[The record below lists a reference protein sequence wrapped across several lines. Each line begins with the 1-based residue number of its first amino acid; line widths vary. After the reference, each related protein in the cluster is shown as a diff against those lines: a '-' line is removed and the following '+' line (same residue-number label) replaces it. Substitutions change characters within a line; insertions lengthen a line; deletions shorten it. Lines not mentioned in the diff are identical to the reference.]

1 MDIKSIKI
9 RKAEAKDLGTILGFV
24 HQLALY
30 EKEPESVT
38 TNLNEYEKC
47 FQAGIFEAII
57 AEIDSKAVGMALFYD
72 TFSTWKGK
80 MIYLED
86 FIVLEAYRR
95 MGIGEKLFDTFLEIA
110 LKKDAKLVK
119 WQVLDWNTPAID
131 FYLKKKATIEK
142 NWWNGK
148 IIFNSK

>member
-9 RKAEAKDLGTILGFV
+9 KKAKAEDLSTILDFV
-24 HQLALY
+24 NQLAFY

-38 TNLNEYEKC
+38 TDLMEYEKC
-47 FQAGIFEAII
+47 FAEGIFEAII
-57 AEIDSKAVGMALFYD
+57 AYVGSKAVGMALFYD

-86 FIVLEAYRR
+86 FIVLAEYRR
-95 MGIGEKLFDTFLEIA
+95 LGIGEKLFDTFIDIA
-110 LKKDAKLVK
+110 KKKNAKLVK
-119 WQVLDWNTPAID
+119 WQVLDWNTPALD
-131 FYLKKKATIEK
+131 FYHKKNATIEK

-148 IIFNSK
+148 IIF

>member
-9 RKAEAKDLGTILGFV
+9 VGAQEEDLGQIFEFV
-24 HQLALY
+24 RQLAEY

-38 TNLNEYEKC
+38 TNLSEYEKC
-47 FQAGIFEAII
+47 FKDGVFEAII
-57 AEIDSKAVGMALFYD
+57 AKQGSEAVGMALFYT

-86 FIVLEAYRR
+86 FIVLETFRR
-95 MGIGEKLFDTFLEIA
+95 MGIGEMLFDAFIEIA
-110 LKKDAKLVK
+110 KKKDAKLAK
-119 WQVLDWNTPAID
+119 WQVLDWNTPAVD
-131 FYLKKKATIEK
+131 FYLKKKAIIEK

-148 IIFNSK
+148 IIF